1 MGWRLVPF
9 KGPFFIEKW
18 SGRELEFA
26 KSLFLRRLS
35 RQTGRQVQNQFQS
48 PRKLGYLCMHPAIGS
63 GSSTVEPFLLLQQ
76 VVNAIF
82 LGKIAASFNF
92 CESNDTD
99 DSQYSYFPLSSTVDL
114 WSFQA
119 CFLQGPRQRFAIY
132 PSRLKALF
140 CREGTERAIPP
151 SFHSFF
157 FLDRPACGQRGAERV
172 QSGRMQR
179 EIFV

>member
-63 GSSTVEPFLLLQQ
+63 GSSTVEPFLPLQQ

-82 LGKIAASFNF
+82 LRKIAASFNF
-92 CESNDTD
+92 CESNEAMTQMIRNILIFLFLRLLIYGHFRLVSCKDP
-99 DSQYSYFPLSSTVDL
+99 DS
-114 WSFQA
+114 
-119 CFLQGPRQRFAIY
+119 
-132 PSRLKALF
+132 ALPF
-140 CREGTERAIPP
+140 T
-151 SFHSFF
+151 
-157 FLDRPACGQRGAERV
+157 LRG
-172 QSGRMQR
+172 
-179 EIFV
+179 